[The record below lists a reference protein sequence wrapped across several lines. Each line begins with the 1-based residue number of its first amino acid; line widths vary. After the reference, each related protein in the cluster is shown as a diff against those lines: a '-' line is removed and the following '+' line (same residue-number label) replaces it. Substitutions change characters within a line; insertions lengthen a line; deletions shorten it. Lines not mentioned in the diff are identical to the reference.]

1 MLCIIRPPL
10 YMTSGLLPSS
20 CSTAPYADEGIVH
33 AIVKTMEHMSRRLH
47 HIYVWAYL
55 LEFFSLFLNT
65 AMNKILIDMGEN
77 ALS

>member
-55 LEFFSLFLNT
+55 LLDFFLTVFEYCQQSPGIWLN
-65 AMNKILIDMGEN
+65 APL
-77 ALS
+77 